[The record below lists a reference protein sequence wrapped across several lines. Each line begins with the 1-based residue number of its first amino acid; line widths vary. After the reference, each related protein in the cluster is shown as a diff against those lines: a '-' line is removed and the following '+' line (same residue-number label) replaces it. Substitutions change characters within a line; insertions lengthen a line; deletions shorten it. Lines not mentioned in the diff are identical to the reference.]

1 MSPPPADGEA
11 AMGKGKWSGSLH
23 DVDAIDIAVG
33 GYTPEL
39 IAAMQEMN
47 KQMQGQSAP
56 RRSGTL

>member
-33 GYTPEL
+33 GDHTCAVL
-39 IAAMQEMN
+39 TGGSVKCWGGN
-47 KQMQGQSAP
+47 
-56 RRSGTL
+56 T